1 MVEKK
6 RMSVEEKRLI
16 RRYLIWCYK
25 TTKEEL
31 DRIDRYFTQMKADE
45 VILSELNKRAKKKD
59 KVAAWA
65 AAKKTQEFKV
75 YMDKKTSR
83 ALSQKYRDVKKKI
96 LNPDYIYLKDRLSGI
111 ELAITKFLGKK
122 ELQTVQDLYE
132 KEMTQRILT
141 AREHT

>member
-1 MVEKK
+1 MAEEN
-6 RMSVEEKRLI
+6 RMSVGEKKLV

-25 TTKEEL
+25 TTKEDL

-59 KVAAWA
+59 KALASA
-65 AAKKTQEFKV
+65 AAKKAAEFKL
-75 YMDKKTSR
+75 YMNKKTSR

-96 LNPDYIYLKDRLSGI
+96 LDPDYVCLKDRLSGI
-111 ELAITKFLGKK
+111 ERAIVDFLGKK
-122 ELQTVQDLYE
+122 EMKTIQDLYE
-132 KEMTQRILT
+132 EEMTQRILT